1 MDLSEMV
8 RNAQGLISLPEVY
21 YRAQEL
27 LDDPSSDS
35 GSLAKVIETD
45 TGLTARLLR
54 IANSPLYRPAGRID
68 RISYAVTLLGSKAL
82 RDLVLST
89 VLLRAF
95 EKISTDLVDLSAFWH
110 HSLYCSLA
118 ARKLAKLH
126 HVLHDERMLVAGIV
140 HDVGQLLFYQMQPER
155 AKKALLI
162 AQPNDEGMYL
172 AEIEVFGFSHAELG
186 AELLRSWRL
195 PEGLQAMVAFHHQPG
210 GAGVYSLDASL
221 LHLGNFIANRL
232 EPGRQL
238 AECAPKSDPLA
249 WEITGLTEAVVEPVL
264 SEVND
269 QFLEALDLLM
279 PGRRAVN

>member
-8 RNAQGLISLPEVY
+8 RNAQNLISLPEVY

-27 LDDPSSDS
+27 LDDPTSDS
-35 GSLAKVIETD
+35 GSLARVIESD
-45 TGLTARLLR
+45 TTLTARLLR
-54 IANSPLYRPAGRID
+54 IANSPLYRSVGRID
-68 RISYAVTLLGSKAL
+68 RVSHAVTVLGSAAL
-82 RDLVLST
+82 HDLILST

-95 EKISTDLVDLSAFWH
+95 EKISSDLVDLSAFWH

-140 HDVGQLLFYQMQPER
+140 HDIGQLLFYQLQPER
-155 AKKALLI
+155 ARRALML
-162 AQPNDEGMYL
+162 APPNDEGMYL

-186 AELLRSWRL
+186 AELLRNGQL
-195 PEGLQAMVAFHHQPG
+195 PESLQAMVAYHHQPG
-210 GAGVYSLDASL
+210 GAGEYVLDASL

-238 AECAPKSDPLA
+238 AECVPKSDPIA
-249 WEITGLTEAVVEPVL
+249 WETTGFSEDIVEPVL
-264 SEVND
+264 NEAND
-269 QFLEALDLLM
+269 QFLDTLDLLM
-279 PGRRAVN
+279 PGRRAAS